1 MGKTTWNYRVIR
13 QEEDGASTFAIHE
26 VYYEGKKV
34 VTWTE
39 SPVAPSGNTRP
50 ELLSDLQMMGA
61 ALGRPVLVLE
71 ELERRRGK
79 D

>member
-34 VTWTE
+34 VMWTE
-39 SPVAPSGNTRP
+39 SPVAPSGNTRS
-50 ELLSDLQMMGA
+50 ELLSDLRMMLA
-61 ALGRPVLVLE
+61 ALKKPVLDLDVLE
-71 ELERRRGK
+71 RERGK